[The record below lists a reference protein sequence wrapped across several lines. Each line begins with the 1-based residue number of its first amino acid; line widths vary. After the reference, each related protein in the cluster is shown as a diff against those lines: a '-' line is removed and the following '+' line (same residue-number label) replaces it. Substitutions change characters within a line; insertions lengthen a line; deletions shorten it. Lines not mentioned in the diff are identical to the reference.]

1 MAATQT
7 LPPLAESLQ
16 PRHGVLT
23 LFGFGIQ
30 VRVDRGHLFIEDGIG
45 PDRRQVFLPRVG
57 HGLRRLVVIG
67 SDGMVSLA
75 ALRWLA
81 DQDAAFVMLERNG
94 QVLTTS
100 GPVHSS
106 DARLRRAQGLAH
118 ESGAALVIA
127 RELIS
132 KKLAGQE
139 QVVRDK
145 LLDSATADVIA
156 GFRCDVERAEN
167 IDAVRWTEARAAAA
181 YWSAWHDLPI
191 CFPKGDLRRIP
202 DHWRVFRGRVS
213 PITRSQ
219 RLAVN
224 PPNAILNYLYAL
236 LESEAR
242 LAAAALGLDP
252 GLGVLHYDTPG
263 RDSLAC
269 DLMEPVRPQIDAFLL
284 DWVTRQALKREWFFE
299 ERNGNCR
306 LMADFA
312 ARLSETAPTWGR
324 AVAPYAEWT
333 ARALWSRRKTASNRG
348 PATPL
353 TEQRRRETKGRP
365 PFPVSTPAPRPS
377 VCRTCGTSV
386 PARACYCGPCGVAAS
401 QERIRTVS
409 HQGREKAQGSEAQAK
424 RAASQQRHMLARSAW
439 NRSQESSPIT
449 EEEFLRDI
457 QPRLDALRVGAI
469 RSGLGVSKG
478 YASAIRAGKRHP
490 HPRHWQVL
498 AELVGVNSHA

>member
-1 MAATQT
+1 MK
-7 LPPLAESLQ
+7 AEQLSQVTHPLQ

-23 LFGFGIQ
+23 LSGYGIQ
-30 VRVDRGHLFIEDGIG
+30 VRVDRGHLLVQDGIG
-45 PDRRQVFLPRVG
+45 SDRYQVRLTRVG

-81 DQDAAFVMLERNG
+81 DQNVALVMLERNG
-94 QVLTTS
+94 QVLITT

-139 QVVRDK
+139 QVVHDK

-156 GFRCDVERAEN
+156 GFRCELEQVES

-191 CFPKGDLRRIP
+191 CFPKGDIRRVP
-202 DHWRVFRGRVS
+202 AHWRVFGGRVS

-236 LESEAR
+236 LEAEAR

-284 DWVTRQALKREWFFE
+284 DWITRQALKRDWFFE

-306 LMADFA
+306 LMATFA

-333 ARALWSRRKTASNRG
+333 ARTLWSRRKRVSNSG

-353 TEQRRRETKGRP
+353 TQQRRREAKGRP
-365 PFPVSTPAPRPS
+365 PFPLATPAPRPS

-386 PARACYCGPCGVAAS
+386 PARACYCGPCGVAAA

-409 HQGREKAQGSEAQAK
+409 HQGREKSQGEEGQAK
-424 RAASQQRHMLARSAW
+424 RAESQRRHMLARSAW
-439 NRSQESSPIT
+439 ERSKESSPIT

-478 YASAIRAGKRHP
+478 YASAIRAGKLRP
-490 HPRHWQVL
+490 HPLHWQTL
-498 AELVGVNSHA
+498 AELVSVSAEM

>member
-1 MAATQT
+1 M
-7 LPPLAESLQ
+7 
-16 PRHGVLT
+16 
-23 LFGFGIQ
+23 
-30 VRVDRGHLFIEDGIG
+30 EDGIG
-45 PDRRQVFLPRVG
+45 PERRKFRLPRVG

-67 SDGMVSLA
+67 NDGMISLA

-81 DQDAAFVMLERNG
+81 DQDAAFVMPERNG
-94 QVLTTS
+94 QVLITT
-100 GPVHSS
+100 GPVDSS

-118 ESGAALVIA
+118 ETGAALIIA

-145 LLDSATADVIA
+145 LFDSATADVIG
-156 GFRCDVERAEN
+156 GFRGEVERAES

-191 CFPKGDLRRIP
+191 CFPKGDLGRVP
-202 DHWRVFRGRVS
+202 DHWRVFGGRVS

-242 LAAAALGLDP
+242 LAATAVGLDP
-252 GLGVLHYDTPG
+252 GLGVLHYDAPG

-269 DLMEPVRPQIDAFLL
+269 DLMEPVRPQIDA
-284 DWVTRQALKREWFFE
+284 WVLHWVSRQALKREWFFE
-299 ERNGNCR
+299 ERSGNCR

-312 ARLSETAPTWGR
+312 ARLSETAPTWGC

-333 ARALWSRRKTASNRG
+333 ARTLWSRRKRISNSG

-353 TEQRRRETKGRP
+353 TQQRRREAKGRP
-365 PFPVSTPAPRPS
+365 PFPLATLAPRPS
-377 VCRTCGTSV
+377 VCRTCGTSI
-386 PARACYCGPCGVAAS
+386 PPRACYCGPCGFAAA
-401 QERIRTVS
+401 QERLRTAS
-409 HQGREKAQGSEAQAK
+409 CEGREKSQGEEAQAK
-424 RAASQQRHMLARSAW
+424 RAASQRWHMLARSARE
-439 NRSQESSPIT
+439 RSKESS
-449 EEEFLRDI
+449 LRRRGLSAKYSAPSCCAPGCRNLFGSRRVKRVRIRD
-457 QPRLDALRVGAI
+457 PRGQTPPASPALAG
-469 RSGLGVSKG
+469 
-478 YASAIRAGKRHP
+478 ASATGGHFERTNANTPSCMEQSK
-490 HPRHWQVL
+490 
-498 AELVGVNSHA
+498 